1 MHELLDNSETAAAS
15 QDRGGLSGGRGRI
28 ASQDPS
34 LSRTPRAARSRGVR
48 VSAPMFFAVRG
59 IADRAF
65 RQAPTCHHPRRPG
78 LSGRAPHR

>member
-1 MHELLDNSETAAAS
+1 MHDPLDNPEIAAAS
-15 QDRGGLSGGRGRI
+15 KVRGGADGSDGR
-28 ASQDPS
+28 AEFHAFPNF
-34 LSRTPRAARSRGVR
+34 RTPRAARSRGVI
-48 VSAPMFFAVRG
+48 VSAARD